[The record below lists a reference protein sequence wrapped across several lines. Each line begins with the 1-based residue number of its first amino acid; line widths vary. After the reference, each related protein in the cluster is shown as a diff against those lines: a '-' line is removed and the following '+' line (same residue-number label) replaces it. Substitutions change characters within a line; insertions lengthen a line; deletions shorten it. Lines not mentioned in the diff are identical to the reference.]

1 MTYNVQRRWPCP
13 CLLGDDPSRNNTV
26 RLQSL
31 LIGTGVALSLA
42 APSAAAQSR
51 MSTELF
57 VARNSALAPGS
68 SMYGLGLTFG
78 GGPLALRAS
87 GAAAFQSR
95 TTDRGESIDVD
106 AWTGEVDIVLQP
118 DLFGA
123 IGEILPVAPYVF
135 GGLGQVS
142 QVDFDGFRQRWT
154 GVSYGAGALVPL
166 TRSIGLTGEGR
177 FRLPLGEA
185 LDENSTDFDSSFPRG
200 WEYRFGLSISLGG

>member
-1 MTYNVQRRWPCP
+1 M
-13 CLLGDDPSRNNTV
+13 

-31 LIGTGVALSLA
+31 LIGTGVALSLV

-57 VARNSALAPGS
+57 IARNSNLAPGS

-106 AWTGEVDIVLQP
+106 AWTGEVDLVLQP
-118 DLFGA
+118 DLLGA

-135 GGLGQVS
+135 GGVGPLS
-142 QVDFDGFRQRWT
+142 AVDLVGFRQRWM

-166 TRSIGLTGEGR
+166 SRSISITGEGR

-185 LDENSTDFDSSFPRG
+185 LDENDTTFDSSCPRG
-200 WEYRFGLSISLGG
+200 CVYRFGLSICLGG